1 MFPHI
6 KNAEDLMKF
15 MNEALKSQQN
25 QDKKT
30 NSNTSSI
37 DNKIIEMINK
47 QNNSKK

>member
-6 KNAEDLMKF
+6 KNPEDLMKF
-15 MNEALKSQQN
+15 MNEAVKSQQN

-30 NSNTSSI
+30 NSNI
-37 DNKIIEMINK
+37 DFKIIEMINK